1 MEHILQFGVS
11 IDDDAIKKICEEK
24 AAEQITQEIMDF
36 SKEKSYYGEYGRSS
50 EQLKA
55 LFAVAID
62 KYIKEHAEE
71 ITKEA
76 IKEIAKNMMKTKVV
90 KESLANLVT
99 DNTQEG

>member
-11 IDDDAIKKICEEK
+11 IDDNAIKKICEEK

-76 IKEIAKNMMKTKVV
+76 IKEVAKNMMKTKVV
-90 KESLANLVT
+90 KESLANLVIE
-99 DNTQEG
+99 NTQEG